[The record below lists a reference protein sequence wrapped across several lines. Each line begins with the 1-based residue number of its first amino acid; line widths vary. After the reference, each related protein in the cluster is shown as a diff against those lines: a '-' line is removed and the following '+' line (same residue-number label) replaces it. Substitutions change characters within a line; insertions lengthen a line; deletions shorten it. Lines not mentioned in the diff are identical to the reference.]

1 MRRISSKATFWY
13 KRIFPF
19 GWFAILLI
27 FVGVALFGSLR
38 SGQAPQLM
46 LLVVPVLMTVFGF
59 VIMKKMVFDL
69 VDEVIDEGDFLRI
82 RNNSQEDRIAL
93 SDITNVGYVPYMN
106 PPRVTLSLRRPS
118 SFGTQ
123 VTFCAPVRFVP
134 FAASPVIDELIQR
147 IDA

>member
-1 MRRISSKATFWY
+1 
-13 KRIFPF
+13 
-19 GWFAILLI
+19 
-27 FVGVALFGSLR
+27 
-38 SGQAPQLM
+38 M

-93 SDITNVGYVPYMN
+93 SDIINVGYVPYMN

-134 FAASPVIDELIQR
+134 FATSPVIDELIQR
-147 IDA
+147 IDAQRRISRRTRCALRPSRPWTTSDATFTEIAHFAMRNLQHCQ